1 MRKSFLRLLVVAL
14 SLLCT
19 TDITAQDSLSVVL
32 KKAGKLKSSIKKK
45 QVPTLQK
52 LKITGEI
59 NSDDIYFLT
68 TLPQIKEL
76 DLSEITLQ
84 INDEK
89 AKQHKGKYITTNNIY
104 KKIERIGRNGAY
116 RIKHDINISILL
128 LPNIRTLEVLTI
140 AETLLFKT
148 DSLQL
153 RKMVLKPI
161 YSKGDRIDFCF
172 ESTDDF
178 FHLFGNKTV
187 IVDTIETN
195 CKVYNKTDLQRRRER
210 NETSFIEDGEY
221 YLSLQEAV
229 LHSTSAY
236 FQRLTDKRTVLLAWS
251 DSFDIATL
259 AKMDS
264 INPLA
269 FEHSN
274 IKSLRFPDGMQVLPK
289 NFARSWKS
297 LTEVD
302 LNNIQ
307 SIGNKAFAGCRNLVS
322 VKADNVTDIGS
333 GAFYGCSKLASI
345 NINNAVHLG
354 DSAFM
359 GCSNLEKIT
368 LGETDTLD
376 SKLFAGTS
384 IRSLTIPAT
393 VKAIFVDFFKD
404 SKLEKIEFLGKTPP
418 SVYKYEYNYKKAER
432 KICENFY
439 DLPERFWKIDYT
451 IPQNS
456 SLSYDKFFWREI
468 RMVEKGFNKQT
479 EFELTIENPGNIAEY
494 LTDDILANA
503 ETLILKGVLYKE
515 DLLALD
521 MCKHLKVL
529 DLTKTFIT
537 INKKDRERE
546 AATVAL
552 MAALMASAAGEAV
565 STIEKGYTNQK
576 ELFKTFITAY
586 DDVNTIMLAANP
598 DCRIPEISGSNAN
611 SAPYF
616 KYLEEVRYPI
626 QLNCIERIGKNVK
639 KVILPRAAT
648 QINSLSSQQSRIEL
662 PDSLKKVN
670 NRAFTGCPNVEELV
684 FPASLEYCSGNAFE
698 GCISLRKID
707 LGNTGIREFDCSG
720 YYDYGKYE
728 PLDNLEEIYFP
739 ETLEKVNLKKIL
751 GSKAVKIH
759 FKSKSKP
766 NGLHSDSVREI
777 DTVYIPKR
785 CRSGWMD
792 FISNTKATIVEY

>member
-1 MRKSFLRLLVVAL
+1 MRKSFLKLLVIAL

-19 TDITAQDSLSVVL
+19 TNITAQDSLSVVL

-76 DLSEITLQ
+76 DLSEVTLQ
-84 INDEK
+84 ANDKK
-89 AKQHKGKYITTNNIY
+89 AKQYKGKYITSKIY
-104 KKIERIGRNGAY
+104 TTIKNSRWGYYNKKRDTEVTILSIPD
-116 RIKHDINISILL
+116 IK
-128 LPNIRTLEVLTI
+128 TLEVLTVTD
-140 AETLLFKT
+140 TLLFKA
-148 DSLQL
+148 DSLH
-153 RKMVLKPI
+153 LKKLAVKPA
-161 YSKGDRIDFCF
+161 YSNKYDYKYLNF
-172 ESTDDF
+172 ETIDDF
-178 FHLFGNKTV
+178 YSFFGKNFVV
-187 IVDTIETN
+187 IDTIETN
-195 CKVYNKTDLQRRRER
+195 CKIYNKT
-210 NETSFIEDGEY
+210 SFIIEDGEY

-229 LHSTSAY
+229 LHSTLAY

-251 DSFDIATL
+251 DNFDVATL

-274 IKSLRFPDGMQVLPK
+274 IKSLRFPDEMQTLPA
-289 NFARSWKS
+289 NFAINCKS
-297 LTEVD
+297 LTEID
-302 LNNIQ
+302 LKNIQ
-307 SIGNKAFAGCRNLVS
+307 SIGNAAFTGCPNLIS
-322 VKADNVTDIGS
+322 VKADNVVHIGS
-333 GAFYGCSKLASI
+333 GAFYGCSNLASI

-359 GCSNLEKIT
+359 GCSKLEKTTLEKAET
-368 LGETDTLD
+368 LG

-384 IRSLTIPAT
+384 IRHLTIPAT
-393 VKAIFVDFFKD
+393 VKAIFIDFFKD
-404 SKLEKIEFLGKTPP
+404 SQLEKIEFLGNTPP
-418 SVYKYEYNYKKAER
+418 SVYKYEFDYGYHYKKAER

-479 EFELTIENPGNIAEY
+479 EYELIIENPGNIAEY

-552 MAALMASAAGEAV
+552 MAAIMASAAGEVV
-565 STIEKGYTNQK
+565 STVEKGYTNQK
-576 ELFKTFITAY
+576 ELFNTFITAY

-598 DCRIPEISGSNAN
+598 DCRIPEISGSNSN
-611 SAPYF
+611 GAPYF
-616 KYLEEVRYPI
+616 KYLEEIRYPI

-639 KVILPRAAT
+639 KVVLPRAAT

-670 NRAFTGCPNVEELV
+670 NRAFTGCPNVEELI
-684 FPASLEYCSGNAFE
+684 FPTSLKYCSGNAFE

-707 LGNTGIREFDCSG
+707 LGNTEIREFNCSG

-739 ETLEKVNLKKIL
+739 ETLEEVNLKKIL

-777 DTVYIPKR
+777 DTVYIPKG

>member
-32 KKAGKLKSSIKKK
+32 KKAGKLKGSIKKK

-76 DLSEITLQ
+76 DLSEVTLQ
-84 INDEK
+84 ANDKK
-89 AKQHKGKYITTNNIY
+89 ARQHKGKYITSKIY
-104 KKIERIGRNGAY
+104 KTREEPRRSYYYKERDTEVTVLSIPD
-116 RIKHDINISILL
+116 IK
-128 LPNIRTLEVLTI
+128 TLEVLTVTD
-140 AETLLFKT
+140 TLLFKA
-148 DSLQL
+148 DSLH
-153 RKMVLKPI
+153 LKKLTVKPA
-161 YSKGDRIDFCF
+161 YSNKYDNKYLYFK
-172 ESTDDF
+172 TKDDF
-178 FHLFGNKTV
+178 YSFFGKNIVV
-187 IVDTIETN
+187 IDTIETN
-195 CKVYNKTDLQRRRER
+195 YNIRNSTAFHKGKNDENHVTLIEAALSSKFIHLQK
-210 NETSFIEDGEY
+210 
-221 YLSLQEAV
+221 
-229 LHSTSAY
+229 
-236 FQRLTDKRTVLLAWS
+236 LTDEKSGKVSTVLISWNDGFDVSVLAG
-251 DSFDIATL
+251 I
-259 AKMDS
+259 DS
-264 INPLA
+264 INTNA
-269 FEHSN
+269 FEHSD
-274 IKSLRFPDGMQVLPK
+274 IKSLRFPDEMQVLPK
-289 NFARSWKS
+289 NFASSWKS

-302 LNNIQ
+302 LNNVKY
-307 SIGNKAFAGCRNLVS
+307 IGNEAFAGCRNLVS

-345 NINNAVHLG
+345 NINNAIHLG

-368 LGETDTLD
+368 LGETDTLG

-418 SVYKYEYNYKKAER
+418 SVYKYEYKFKKAER

-537 INKKDRERE
+537 LNKEDRERE

-552 MAALMASAAGEAV
+552 MAAIIASAAGEVV
-565 STIEKGYTNQK
+565 STVEKGYSDQK
-576 ELFKTFITAY
+576 DLYKTFITTY
-586 DDVNTIMLAANP
+586 DDANTIMMAANP

-639 KVILPRAAT
+639 KVVLPRAAT

-662 PDSLKKVN
+662 PDSLKEVN
-670 NRAFTGCPNVEELV
+670 DRAFTGCPNVEELI
-684 FPASLEYCSGNAFE
+684 FPTSLKYCSGNAFE

-739 ETLEKVNLKKIL
+739 ETLEEVNLKKIL

-777 DTVYIPKR
+777 DTVYIPKG